1 MQNELIKH
9 TRKIYRIFKSNEQR
23 IMSKA
28 QEILIEIII
37 IVFAVTFS
45 IWIHELKERNKQQKD
60 VMKFLENIKT
70 DITNDLIW
78 LRSDVEAYKLQN
90 DKLEA
95 ILLLTPFQ
103 LDSIQSRNEF
113 IEFPMHIFMNKINNA
128 NYEGFKSSGRIVNIK
143 NENLKIALLNYYQ
156 QDGPNTVEINGL
168 YNQYLLKTLDY
179 INENADKNVEDIY
192 QSLKFKV
199 NFLLMIGKNNEK
211 VYNDKPIRN
220 AMEII
225 KAIDL
230 ELKE

>member
-1 MQNELIKH
+1 
-9 TRKIYRIFKSNEQR
+9 
-23 IMSKA
+23 
-28 QEILIEIII
+28 
-37 IVFAVTFS
+37 
-45 IWIHELKERNKQQKD
+45 
-60 VMKFLENIKT
+60 MKFLENIKT